1 MSLEGTGHP
10 QTVNIHISIGIDWNP
25 CILSWDILNKALS
38 PLHTLEKNKPFI
50 KSVCQP
56 SLLRRNLHI
65 LIIGNGTAYVF
76 FFQIILCNSDVLHT
90 ITPSLLLGA
99 GSQSSTS
106 PLQLSLHH
114 SDKSHGAF
122 SDP

>member
-56 SLLRRNLHI
+56 SLLRRNLHV
-65 LIIGNGTAYVF
+65 LIIGNGTANVLL
-76 FFQIILCNSDVLHT
+76 FQIILSNSDVLHT
-90 ITPSLLLGA
+90 ITPSLLLDA
-99 GSQSSTS
+99 GSPSSIS
-106 PLQLSLHH
+106 PVRLSVHH
-114 SDKSHGAF
+114 SDKSRDDASG
-122 SDP
+122 P